1 MSMDTIIK
9 EEARLII
16 LKELNLQP
24 QYSLNDTLMLAV
36 LESFGLSRTRA
47 WLREELRIMSDELGV
62 VTVKPVGS
70 SFIATLTGKGR
81 DHIERRIVVPGVK
94 RPSPAE

>member
-1 MSMDTIIK
+1 MDTIIK
-9 EEARLII
+9 EEARLIV
-16 LKELNLQP
+16 LKELVQQP
-24 QYSLNDTLMLAV
+24 QYSLNDTLLLTV
-36 LESFGLSRTRA
+36 LETFGISRTRA
-47 WLREELRIMSDELGV
+47 WLREEMRIMSDELGV

-81 DHIERRIVVPGVK
+81 DHVERRIVVPGIK